1 MARQRILNLD
11 AIDSTKI
18 APIVKVG
25 DMVERHLID
34 GDVVLFN
41 RQPSLHKMS
50 IMAHRV
56 KVMPWRTF
64 RFNECV
70 CNPYNADFDGDEM
83 NLHIPQTEE
92 ARAEAACLMDVR
104 KNLITPKDGAALVSA
119 TQDFLT
125 ASYLLTQRDMFMTRE
140 EFCTAC
146 TYATDAKAHVELPPP
161 AVMYPV
167 QLWTGKQLFSVLLR
181 NALSGKSVSVELK
194 EKNFEP
200 PSDRTAHDV
209 MCPRDG
215 YVVIENSKHLSGNL
229 CKTTL
234 GSSKKG
240 LVFALARDVGEE
252 TAARFLGMMTKS
264 FTRWLTTSGFS
275 IGIDDVTPSPQLKD
289 FKRDLIKERYEKCD
303 ENIVS
308 FRNKTL
314 QLHPGCNEEESLEA
328 EISSILNKVREKCG
342 DELMKT
348 LPKHNATLVM
358 ATCGSKGSP
367 LNICQMMA
375 AVGQQIVN
383 GERVAEGYVERTLP
397 HFERNDKT
405 PEAKGFV
412 ASSFYDGLSATEFF
426 FHTQGGREG
435 LVDTAVKTAETGY
448 MQRRLMKALEDLS
461 LRYDGTVRTSNKSI
475 VQFEFGDDGLNP
487 SFMESNSR
495 PVNFDRLLRCKE
507 EKSSDEEILTPSEI
521 LKLCNTFKR
530 SKRIRNIYQN
540 NDKIR
545 NEIDSFVNSLLASL
559 NVASEDVW
567 KKIARGNIMT
577 EEELLLRN
585 TTALTREQ
593 LERVFERAVS
603 KYTMARQEPGEAVGA
618 ISAMSIGEPATQMT
632 LKTFHFSGVAS
643 MNVTLGVPRVKEI
656 INAVETISTQ
666 VITAHL
672 QSKDERSARI
682 VKARVERT
690 LLGEVCIGIREVV
703 IPGDGFFIDIK
714 LDMKRI
720 RDLHLDITAEK
731 VVQCIKKDKRLKLPK
746 ERCVVV
752 ASADDIQILLKE
764 IKGSVGVQRNTT
776 KTKILWK
783 ASKVKSKPKYDD
795 DESNVGTAFYNSKIL
810 RQILPDVLVGGSGTV
825 KRAVISKPDNGDG
838 HILCVEGTD
847 LLAVMNAVGVDH
859 RRTTTNHIIETERVL
874 GIEAARKVIMQE
886 ITNTYDAYGIDVD
899 YRHLNLLASTMT
911 YKGKILGITRFGI
924 SKMKDSVLMLASF
937 EKTTDHLFNAAV
949 HGRVDKI
956 EGVSECIIMGIPMP
970 VGTGS
975 VDLIHDKGMVKS
987 LGDDDDDDFDVIKR
1001 RDVTLSSAS
1010 LDYLKNTWK

>member
-83 NLHIPQTEE
+83 NLHVPQTEE

-125 ASYLLTQRDMFMTRE
+125 ASYLLTQRDMFMTKE

-146 TYATDAKAHVELPPP
+146 TYATDAKAHIDLPRP

-167 QLWTGKQLFSVLLR
+167 QLWTGKQLFSVLLQ
-181 NALSGKSVSVELK
+181 NALNGESVSVELK

-200 PSDRTAHDV
+200 PSDKTAHDV

-215 YVVIENSKHLSGNL
+215 FVVIKNSEHLSGNL

-240 LVFALARDVGEE
+240 LVFALARDVNEA

-264 FTRWLTTSGFS
+264 FTRWLTNFGFS
-275 IGIDDVTPSPQLKD
+275 IGIDDVTPSEDLKQ
-289 FKRDLIKERYEKCD
+289 FKRSLIQERYVKCT
-303 ENIVS
+303 ENIEKYHA
-308 FRNKTL
+308 KTL

-328 EISSILNKVREKCG
+328 ELSSILNKVREKCG
-342 DELMKT
+342 DELMRT
-348 LPKHNATLVM
+348 LPKHNATLCM

-448 MQRRLMKALEDLS
+448 MQRRLTKALEDLS
-461 LRYDGTVRTSNKSI
+461 LRYDGTVRTSTKSI
-475 VQFEFGDDGLNP
+475 VQFEYGDDGLNP

-495 PVNFDRLLRCKE
+495 PVNFDRLLQCAARKP
-507 EKSSDEEILTPSEI
+507 SDKILTPSEV
-521 LKLCNTFKR
+521 LKISNDFKK
-530 SKRIRNIYQN
+530 SEKIRMLYKN

-545 NEIDSFVNSLLASL
+545 NEIDSFVKRLQERLSKAP
-559 NVASEDVW
+559 EKIW
-567 KKIARGNIMT
+567 KKIARGKVKT

-585 TTALTREQ
+585 TDALTRQQ
-593 LERVFERAVS
+593 LESVFEKAAF
-603 KYTMARQEPGEAVGA
+603 KYTMSHQEPGEAVGA

-643 MNVTLGVPRVKEI
+643 MNVTLGVRGWCSSVVFEREARE
-656 INAVETISTQ
+656 NFSFLVHFTI
-666 VITAHL
+666 
-672 QSKDERSARI
+672 
-682 VKARVERT
+682 
-690 LLGEVCIGIREVV
+690 
-703 IPGDGFFIDIK
+703 FI
-714 LDMKRI
+714 
-720 RDLHLDITAEK
+720 
-731 VVQCIKKDKRLKLPK
+731 
-746 ERCVVV
+746 
-752 ASADDIQILLKE
+752 
-764 IKGSVGVQRNTT
+764 
-776 KTKILWK
+776 
-783 ASKVKSKPKYDD
+783 
-795 DESNVGTAFYNSKIL
+795 SNSN
-810 RQILPDVLVGGSGTV
+810 
-825 KRAVISKPDNGDG
+825 
-838 HILCVEGTD
+838 
-847 LLAVMNAVGVDH
+847 
-859 RRTTTNHIIETERVL
+859 
-874 GIEAARKVIMQE
+874 
-886 ITNTYDAYGIDVD
+886 
-899 YRHLNLLASTMT
+899 
-911 YKGKILGITRFGI
+911 
-924 SKMKDSVLMLASF
+924 
-937 EKTTDHLFNAAV
+937 
-949 HGRVDKI
+949 
-956 EGVSECIIMGIPMP
+956 
-970 VGTGS
+970 
-975 VDLIHDKGMVKS
+975 
-987 LGDDDDDDFDVIKR
+987 
-1001 RDVTLSSAS
+1001 LSST
-1010 LDYLKNTWK
+1010 YTQQQHRYHV